1 MTFLD
6 NLEDKIRAAY
16 LKILERKYPLQ
27 IQGKTLRCDS
37 FRIIAIEIKRLIN
50 DAKSKEITTVFD
62 ITNFIIFNLLQADYF
77 IYENHI
83 MSLFIGH
90 LFLENRGVT
99 HKFSLGNINNIST
112 IKEISVLTAS
122 WGGINGT

>member
-1 MTFLD
+1 MAFLD

-27 IQGKTLRCDS
+27 IHGKTLRCDS
-37 FRIIAIEIKRLIN
+37 FRIIVIEVKRLIN
-50 DAKSKEITTVFD
+50 DAQSKGIATVLE
-62 ITNFIIFNLLQADYF
+62 ITNFIVFGLLQADYF

-83 MSLFIGH
+83 MALFIGH

-99 HKFSLGNINNIST
+99 HKFSSGSINKTST
-112 IKEISVLTAS
+112 IEEIKLLTES
-122 WGGINGT
+122 W